1 VKLVSTTGVERPS
14 LPRSERSSATGGEKI
29 NLCQNKTMPKF
40 YKEKEEKIVN
50 SKTNSHVW
58 ILVGNEENWETA
70 LQDSIW
76 GAKKNLKNRWDKLE
90 KGDILVFYISRP
102 VSGVVGF
109 GRVETKFKQNK
120 PLWKD
125 EIRANK
131 VIYPFRFEFKID
143 YALPMV
149 DWRDRCIN
157 IADLHVSTWAGIN
170 SLPSKEKF
178 ANLMKKSEE
187 QWNFSYKE
195 ATLKEEKKVEKPISK
210 LTHKE
215 LQEMFKEIGLL
226 QRFIAETEYP
236 MENERLDVVWRRVE
250 KSVPTYVF
258 EVQVGGDVYHAL
270 GKLKHA
276 WDIWNSN
283 LFLITEKK
291 QIVEVQKLLGG
302 TFHEIKDK
310 IHTINV
316 EEAKELYQSK
326 NKVKELEKKF
336 GIII

>member
-1 VKLVSTTGVERPS
+1 MAE
-14 LPRSERSSATGGEKI
+14 
-29 NLCQNKTMPKF
+29 F
-40 YKEKEEKIVN
+40 YKEKTEKIMN
-50 SKTNSHVW
+50 DKKNPKVW

-70 LQDSIW
+70 LQDNIW
-76 GAKKNLKNRWDKLE
+76 GTKKNLKNRWDKLE

-143 YALPMV
+143 YALPIN
-149 DWRDRCIN
+149 DWRQRKIN
-157 IADLHVSTWAGIN
+157 IGDLHISTWAGIN
-170 SLPSKEKF
+170 PLPSKEKF
-178 ANLMKKSEE
+178 KKLMERSEE
-187 QWNFSYKE
+187 LWNFAYE
-195 ATLKEEKKVEKPISK
+195 EILIKEEKIIKKPPIK
-210 LTHKE
+210 LTHRE
-215 LQEMFKEIGLL
+215 AQEMIKEIGLL

-236 MENERLDVVWRRVE
+236 MENEKLDVVWRRVE

-258 EVQVGGDVYHAL
+258 EVQIGGDIYHAL

-283 LFLITEKK
+283 VFLIIEKERI
-291 QIVEVQKLLGG
+291 QEVEKLLSG
-302 TFHEIKDK
+302 TFHEIRDK
-310 IHTINV
+310 IRIINI
-316 EEAKELYQSK
+316 EDAKELYQSK
-326 NKVKELEKKF
+326 NKVKELEKKL
-336 GIII
+336 GITI

>member
-1 VKLVSTTGVERPS
+1 MT
-14 LPRSERSSATGGEKI
+14 
-29 NLCQNKTMPKF
+29 
-40 YKEKEEKIVN
+40 KEIHNIKKEEIAN
-50 SKTNSHVW
+50 GQSDMPHIW
-58 ILVGNEENWETA
+58 ILVGNEESWETA

-76 GAKKNLKNRWDKLE
+76 GAKKNLKNRWDKIE

-102 VSGVVGF
+102 VSGIVGF

-125 EIRANK
+125 EIRGNK
-131 VIYPFRFEFKID
+131 VIYPFRFEVKID
-143 YALPMV
+143 YALPINE
-149 DWRDRCIN
+149 WRQRKIN
-157 IADLHVSTWAGIN
+157 IGDLHVSTWAGIN

-178 ANLMKKSEE
+178 ANLMRKSQE

-195 ATLKEEKKVEKPISK
+195 ILLKEEKKVEKPISK
-210 LTHKE
+210 LTHRE
-215 LQEMFKEIGLL
+215 LQEMLKEIGSL

-250 KSVPTYVF
+250 KAVPTYVF
-258 EVQVGGDVYHAL
+258 EVQIGGDVYHAL

-283 LFLITEKK
+283 LFLITGKE
-291 QIVEVQKLLGG
+291 QITEVQKLLGG

-310 IHTINV
+310 IQIINI
-316 EEAKELYQSK
+316 EEARELYQSK

>member
-1 VKLVSTTGVERPS
+1 MAE
-14 LPRSERSSATGGEKI
+14 
-29 NLCQNKTMPKF
+29 F
-40 YKEKEEKIVN
+40 YKEKTEKIMN
-50 SKTNSHVW
+50 DKKNPKVW

-70 LQDSIW
+70 LQDNIW
-76 GAKKNLKNRWDKLE
+76 GIKKNLKNRWDKLE

-143 YALPMV
+143 YALPIN
-149 DWRDRCIN
+149 DWRQRKIN
-157 IADLHVSTWAGIN
+157 IGDLHISTWAGIN

-178 ANLMKKSEE
+178 KKLMEKSKEL
-187 QWNFSYKE
+187 WNFAYE
-195 ATLKEEKKVEKPISK
+195 EIVIKEEKIIKKPPIK
-210 LTHKE
+210 LTHIKLTHRE
-215 LQEMFKEIGLL
+215 VQEMIKEIGLL

-236 MENERLDVVWRRVE
+236 MENEKLDVVWRRVE

-258 EVQVGGDVYHAL
+258 EVQIGGDIYHAL

-283 LFLITEKK
+283 LFLIIEKEK
-291 QIVEVQKLLGG
+291 IQEVEKLLSG

-310 IHTINV
+310 IRIINI
-316 EEAKELYQSK
+316 EDAKELYQSK
-326 NKVKELEKKF
+326 NKVKELEKKL
-336 GIII
+336 GITI